1 MPPFFHMKIFSNKKD
16 VSEFNVE
23 EYSRKYMAALK
34 TPNPR
39 YIAAKEK
46 ALIKALEEQGLL
58 SKDEL
63 KQSQDPNH
71 TGGRKF
77 DGDKLEYGLLPPLA
91 LQEVVK
97 VLTFGAKKYEPDNW
111 KHVPD
116 AHRRYFNAAQ
126 RHMWAY
132 KMGEMNDP
140 ETGINHMAHAICCLM
155 FMVDLDEQKP
165 EVLSHE
171 TIEAL
176 NNPTVRKILEG
187 EK

>member
-1 MPPFFHMKIFSNKKD
+1 MKLFNKKMFPN
-16 VSEFNVE
+16 FNVE
-23 EYSRKYMAALK
+23 EYARKYMAALYA
-34 TPNPR
+34 PNPE
-39 YIAAKEK
+39 YIARKEK

-58 SKDEL
+58 SKDKL
-63 KQSQDPNH
+63 KESQDPNF

-77 DGDKLEYGLLPPLA
+77 DGNKLQYGLLPPLA

-97 VLTFGAKKYEPDNW
+97 VLMFGAEKYEPDNW
-111 KHVPD
+111 KYVPE
-116 AHRRYFNAAQ
+116 AHRRYFDAAQ

-165 EVLSHE
+165 EPLNHE
-171 TIEAL
+171 AIDAI
-176 NNPTVRKILEG
+176 NNPTVHKILEG